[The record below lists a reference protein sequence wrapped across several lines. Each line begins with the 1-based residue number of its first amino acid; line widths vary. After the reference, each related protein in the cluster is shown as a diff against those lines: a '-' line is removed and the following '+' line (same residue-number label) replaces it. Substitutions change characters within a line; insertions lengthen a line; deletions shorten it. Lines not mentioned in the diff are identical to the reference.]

1 MEIHSQASTIL
12 QIRTSH
18 TLYAYTFVR
27 VCGIEK
33 VYLSNIHVLCVYFVS
48 KASHFGWTGCF
59 YCVIK
64 YLPHKFKIKV
74 IMYVTH
80 THTPYA
86 ETFKHVRSQSTKFSL
101 CSFGSFFFVGNLNA
115 FGAERSV
122 LETWFHAVLLIIII
136 IIKKLYTVTAIQ
148 AAACALHPS
157 FLRSGSFQRKIKV
170 YHHVF
175 KLCLQCIDWLLYQP
189 KLAYWRICSGRSVQK
204 TTFVS
209 YKQFVVYTSS
219 ERRTHSIFYR
229 FIKFVI
235 LDLTI
240 EIVCRRHH

>member
-80 THTPYA
+80 THIHRMLKNLN
-86 ETFKHVRSQSTKFSL
+86 TFVHKAQSFLSVP
-101 CSFGSFFFVGNLNA
+101 SARFFFVGNLNA
-115 FGAERSV
+115 FGAERRKAAQCFGNMISCCFIDHHHHHQKIIHIDRYPGCCLCASSLISTKRLIPTKNKSLPSRFQIV
-122 LETWFHAVLLIIII
+122 FTVYRLIIISTETGI
-136 IIKKLYTVTAIQ
+136 LTYM
-148 AAACALHPS
+148 
-157 FLRSGSFQRKIKV
+157 QRTKRTKNNI
-170 YHHVF
+170 
-175 KLCLQCIDWLLYQP
+175 
-189 KLAYWRICSGRSVQK
+189 R
-204 TTFVS
+204 FV
-209 YKQFVVYTSS
+209 
-219 ERRTHSIFYR
+219 
-229 FIKFVI
+229 
-235 LDLTI
+235 
-240 EIVCRRHH
+240 

>member
-86 ETFKHVRSQSTKFSL
+86 EKFKHVRSQSTKFSL

-115 FGAERSV
+115 FGAERRKAAQCFGNMISCCFIDHHHHHQKIIHIDRYPGCCLCASSLISTKRLIPTKNKSLPSRFQIV
-122 LETWFHAVLLIIII
+122 FTVYRLIIISTETGI
-136 IIKKLYTVTAIQ
+136 LTYM
-148 AAACALHPS
+148 
-157 FLRSGSFQRKIKV
+157 QRTKRTKNNI
-170 YHHVF
+170 
-175 KLCLQCIDWLLYQP
+175 
-189 KLAYWRICSGRSVQK
+189 R
-204 TTFVS
+204 FV
-209 YKQFVVYTSS
+209 
-219 ERRTHSIFYR
+219 
-229 FIKFVI
+229 
-235 LDLTI
+235 
-240 EIVCRRHH
+240 